1 MCIFARG
8 GPNVFTNNANFHILL
23 PKSEVNSR
31 SRIALSV
38 QMTLVITMRYKEI
51 QVMCRTPRS
60 ENAAWASLQILRF
73 QHNLRQVAVRGV
85 GCE

>member
-1 MCIFARG
+1 M
-8 GPNVFTNNANFHILL
+8 FTKNANFHILL

-85 GCE
+85 GFE